1 MTNKMV
7 QITVEI
13 LDILA
18 IATKEMQ
25 QSRASEVDLRFRF
38 HDADIVPEKFVKRVI
53 GRTDLEDGMMKLD
66 KLTNEELLMAS
77 AQLLKVTYNIDNNM
91 LDVKRGVQLVGD
103 DIKAVDGKLQTTADG
118 KQRLFVKSPASSLIL
133 II

>member
-18 IATKEMQ
+18 IATKEMK

-38 HDADIVPEKFVKRVI
+38 HDADIVPEKYLKRLI
-53 GRTDLEDGMMKLD
+53 GRTDLEDGMKKLD
-66 KLTNEELLMAS
+66 KLTNEEVVMAI
-77 AQLLKVTYNIDNNM
+77 AQLQEVTHNIDKNV
-91 LDVKRGVQLVGD
+91 LDVKREV
-103 DIKAVDGKLQTTADG
+103 QTTADG
-118 KQRLFVKSPASSLIL
+118 K
-133 II
+133 

>member
-13 LDILA
+13 LDVLA
-18 IATKEMQ
+18 IATKEMK
-25 QSRASEVDLRFRF
+25 QSRASEFDRRFRF
-38 HDADIVPEKFVKRVI
+38 HDADIVPEKYLKRVI

-66 KLTNEELLMAS
+66 KLTNEELVMAS
-77 AQLLKVTYNIDNNM
+77 AQLLKVTHNIDNNV

-103 DIKAVDGKLQTTADG
+103 DIKVLDGKLQTTADG
-118 KQRLFVKSPASSLIL
+118 T
-133 II
+133 